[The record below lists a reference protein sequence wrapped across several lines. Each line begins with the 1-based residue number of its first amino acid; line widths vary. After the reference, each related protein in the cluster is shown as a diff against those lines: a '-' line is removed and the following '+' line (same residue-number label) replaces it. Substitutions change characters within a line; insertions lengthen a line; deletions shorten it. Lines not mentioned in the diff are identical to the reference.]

1 MQHSMHTC
9 SISQLIQH
17 QQNQTT
23 QQQQPQTP
31 SANNSNISMQNTK
44 ISPTSLNNAVP
55 NTTDIANINTIAS
68 NQQKINDKIIQMVA
82 QIPNTTLQKFAQ
94 RLIVEDQP
102 KSPSDS
108 PPSSNS
114 GVAGSAVSNGNIL
127 ICNIIISILT
137 DYPLW

>member
-1 MQHSMHTC
+1 MPGT
-9 SISQLIQH
+9 
-17 QQNQTT
+17 
-23 QQQQPQTP
+23 
-31 SANNSNISMQNTK
+31 NSNIVMQNTK
-44 ISPTSLNNAVP
+44 MSPISLNNAVP
-55 NTTDIANINTIAS
+55 PNADAANINTIAS

-114 GVAGSAVSNGNIL
+114 GGAGSAVANGKPNECGLIL
-127 ICNIIISILT
+127 NSFAKQ
-137 DYPLW
+137 YVHQ